1 MEYITGTINEET
13 GKGKKDIDENT
24 DTSENKETVES

>member
-13 GKGKKDIDENT
+13 GKGKDTTEENN
-24 DTSENKETVES
+24 TSENKETVES